1 MNIIAFIIITINK
14 INLKNTNREFLEVQ
28 WLGLSTFIAEGPG
41 SIPGWGTKIPQ
52 VVQSDKKRKKGT
64 LPPLKPKIPQK
75 TLYYSVSI
83 RYGFVH
89 DSRTSG

>member
-41 SIPGWGTKIPQ
+41 SIPGWGTKI
-52 VVQSDKKRKKGT
+52 S
-64 LPPLKPKIPQK
+64 
-75 TLYYSVSI
+75 
-83 RYGFVH
+83 
-89 DSRTSG
+89 